1 MFLLLPLTLFSTI
14 ILNKLKMLDYG
25 TCKIVSTG
33 FLKLVQ
39 HPIHYTASTHSLLL
53 NAPMIIINIILY
65 YKSTRG
71 AYTLRL
77 SESGPEPKFIEKFFV
92 QTHKS
97 MIKIFT
103 KNRSFFFIDV
113 SQMEEK
119 CRLSQCLRILQKN
132 PGSGCRR
139 G

>member
-92 QTHKS
+92 QRYKS

-103 KNRSFFFIDV
+103 KNRSFF
-113 SQMEEK
+113 S
-119 CRLSQCLRILQKN
+119 
-132 PGSGCRR
+132 
-139 G
+139 